1 VPNEDSDSDVSSYE
15 TSEDESLIQVDQ
27 DGVHLLE
34 EGTERDR
41 VMQQVG
47 RMTGTQSSSE
57 HQQVMQF
64 ISLKGLGVSLV
75 NSDPKEILYLSLYEL
90 QLLVFTVSFYAK

>member
-1 VPNEDSDSDVSSYE
+1 MSSYE
-15 TSEDESLIQVDQ
+15 TSEDEAQIQLDQ
-27 DGVHLLE
+27 DGVHLLT
-34 EGTERDR
+34 EGAERDQF
-41 VMQQVG
+41 MEQVG
-47 RMTGTQSSSE
+47 RMKGTQSSSE

-90 QLLVFTVSFYAK
+90 QLLVFTVSHYST